1 MTYRIPLSPEDAR
14 VLEWE
19 SLVGEIKYTGEDLKR
34 HVEARDYADF
44 AVDVKTLRAVLDEL
58 ERRMTNERNV
68 KTIASLSE
76 RHRG

>member
-19 SLVGEIKYTGEDLKR
+19 SLVGEVNYTGEDLKR
-34 HVEARDYADF
+34 HVESRNYADF

-58 ERRMTNERNV
+58 ERRMDGERDKANL
-68 KTIASLSE
+68 KSLS
-76 RHRG
+76 RRG